1 MFFAYAAR
9 PDFLMPADEI
19 QRVCSIDTMIQQHTP
34 TNDLQ
39 SRQVMIDRF
48 VRLYNMLPD
57 EQRHAVNIVTD
68 ARNNDNLFLING
80 GAGVGKSVVLE
91 YIKLL
96 YFLNDITV
104 VTLAATGVAAFHVG
118 GQTIARFYGWT
129 RNSIEYSPVRIDE
142 FFRIYPNT
150 TNGKIKIKIKN

>member
-1 MFFAYAAR
+1 
-9 PDFLMPADEI
+9 
-19 QRVCSIDTMIQQHTP
+19 
-34 TNDLQ
+34 
-39 SRQVMIDRF
+39 
-48 VRLYNMLPD
+48 MLPD